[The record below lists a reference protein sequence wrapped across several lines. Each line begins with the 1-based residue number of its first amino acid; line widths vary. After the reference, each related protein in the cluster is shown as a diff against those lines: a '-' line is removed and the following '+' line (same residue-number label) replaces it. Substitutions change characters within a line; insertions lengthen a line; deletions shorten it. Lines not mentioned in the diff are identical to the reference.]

1 MLHFEIVKEDPL
13 SAPRSGGARGGRQ
26 LATHKIK
33 DDLPGQLERYI
44 GQLVIGQGRFAGQ
57 PFPLQAWERK
67 FLRGAFSQSGDAA
80 LSLARGGG
88 KTSFCAAIACAAVDV
103 DGPLVEPMGECILIA
118 SSFDQGLIAF
128 RHMLHFLQPSF
139 DRYGE
144 GPRGRFRIQDSANRA
159 TITDRET
166 KAMVRVLGSDP
177 RRLHGLAPR
186 LMLFDEIAQWPP
198 ERLEPMLAALKT
210 SRGKIAGSKALW
222 LGTRPD
228 TPDHPFQKA
237 LDGGV
242 RYSQVHAASK
252 EDKPFQRRTWKR
264 ANPGL
269 DNLPDLEAVIKEEAA
284 DAKRDGS
291 ALQSFMSLRLNQGL
305 SDVVERVLLSP
316 GVWTE
321 IEIDEV
327 VEQDG
332 GHILGLD
339 LGQNAAM
346 SAASAYFP
354 SGQLDAFACFPRVPS
369 LQKRGLAD
377 GCGNAYLEM
386 AKRNELIIMGE
397 RVSDIAE
404 LLRESRR
411 RWGDPVAIT
420 CDRWREAEL
429 IQELEAVGF
438 PVVPLITRGMGFLD
452 GATDV
457 RAFQKACLAGKVHPL
472 KSLLLRSAM
481 SAVRLVTDPAGNSK
495 IAKGGQGRK
504 ARSRDDAA
512 ASSILAV
519 AEGSRR
525 WPDGFDEVAPEPYR
539 SVIVR

>member
-1 MLHFEIVKEDPL
+1 M
-13 SAPRSGGARGGRQ
+13 
-26 LATHKIK
+26 ATHKIK
-33 DDLPGQLERYI
+33 DDLPAQLEVYI
-44 GQLVIGQGRFAGQ
+44 GGLILGQGRYAGQ
-57 PFPLQAWERK
+57 PFPLQAWQKK
-67 FLRGAFSQSGDAA
+67 FLKGAFSQPGDAS

-88 KTSFCAAIACAAVDV
+88 KTSFCAGIACAAVDV
-103 DGPLVEPMGECILIA
+103 DGPLVEPMAETILIA

-139 DRYGE
+139 EKYGI
-144 GPRGRFRIQDSANRA
+144 GAHGRFRVQDSANRA
-159 TITDRET
+159 TITDKKT
-166 KAMVRVLGSDP
+166 GAMVRVLGSDP

-186 LMLFDEIAQWPP
+186 LLLYDEIAQWPP

-210 SRGKIAGSKALW
+210 SRGKIQGSKALW

-316 GVWTE
+316 GVWSD

-420 CDRWREAEL
+420 CDRWRGAEL

-438 PVVPLITRGMGFLD
+438 PVVALAKRGMGYQD
-452 GATDV
+452 GASDV

-481 SAVRLVTDPAGNSK
+481 ANVRLVTDPAGNSK
-495 IAKGGQGRK
+495 IAKGGQGRR

-519 AEGSRR
+519 AEGSRK
-525 WPDGFDEVAPEPYR
+525 WPNGFDQDVAPEPYR